1 MFHLYTSIDPF
12 IDGLSCATAT
22 SKCTAFTKM
31 FNFTGLPAIST
42 PMGYDKNNMP
52 IGLQLAS
59 SWVIY
64 RLFSSKQY

>member
-1 MFHLYTSIDPF
+1 
-12 IDGLSCATAT
+12 
-22 SKCTAFTKM
+22 M

-59 SWVIY
+59 SWVSY
-64 RLFSSKQY
+64 RLLESYRHLEKY